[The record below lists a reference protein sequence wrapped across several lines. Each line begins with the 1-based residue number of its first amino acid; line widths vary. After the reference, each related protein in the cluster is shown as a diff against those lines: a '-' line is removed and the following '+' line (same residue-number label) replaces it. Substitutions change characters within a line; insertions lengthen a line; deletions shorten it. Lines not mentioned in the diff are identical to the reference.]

1 MHMKRKKFRLSVDD
15 LIFEIITKAL
25 LIIFVALILYPLIFV
40 VIASVSDPTYVN
52 SGELLFYPKGFTMLG
67 YQRVFS
73 DKRIMIGYA
82 NTIFYTLAG
91 TALGV
96 SGTMLAAYALS
107 RRDLPG
113 RRIIMLLFI
122 FTMYFQGGMIP
133 YYLVVKGLGLV
144 NSRLF
149 MILAGCISVYNIII
163 ARSFLES
170 NISDELREA
179 SMIDGCGNGRFFA
192 SIVLPLSKAV
202 IAVIGLYLAVT
213 YWNSYF
219 NGMIF
224 LTDVKKYPLQLFLRE
239 ILLTTSQAASVN
251 SNLDP
256 EAALQMEQMG
266 QVIKYGVIVV
276 STVPIICIYPFIQK
290 YFVKGVMI
298 GSVKG

>member
-1 MHMKRKKFRLSVDD
+1 MYMKRKRYKLSTDD
-15 LIFEIITKAL
+15 LIFEIITKAFL
-25 LIIFVALILYPLIFV
+25 LIFVMLVLYPLFFV
-40 VIASVSDPTYVN
+40 LVASVSDPIHVN
-52 SGELLFYPKGFTMLG
+52 SGKLLFYPKGFTLLG

-82 NTIFYTLAG
+82 NTICYTIAG
-91 TALGV
+91 TAIGV

-133 YYLVVKGLGLV
+133 YYLVVKGLNLV
-144 NSRLF
+144 NSRIF

-170 NISDELREA
+170 NISEELREA
-179 SMIDGCGNGRFFA
+179 SRIDGCGNGRFFV

-224 LTDVKKYPLQLFLRE
+224 LTDVNKYPLQLFLRE

-251 SNLDP
+251 TNLDP
-256 EAALQMEQMG
+256 EAALQLEQMG

-276 STVPIICIYPFIQK
+276 STVPIICVYPFVQK